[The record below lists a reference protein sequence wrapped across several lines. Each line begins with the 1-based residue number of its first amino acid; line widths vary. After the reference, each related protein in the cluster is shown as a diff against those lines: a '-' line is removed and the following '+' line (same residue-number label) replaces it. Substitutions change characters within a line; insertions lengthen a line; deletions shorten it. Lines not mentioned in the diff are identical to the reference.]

1 MTRVTRGRG
10 VTEEVKHESEEEILD
25 RSLLLL
31 ERDER
36 QRELERVNLVI
47 DGAASESGR
56 SAVVG
61 VQDTLEA
68 LNARAVR
75 DLVLVDDLRVEGV
88 ECQACSYLAATS
100 LRSCPVCGA
109 WMEPSSNIV
118 ERAVEQAC
126 LSDANVDVVFG
137 EARAQLLAKDGI
149 GGLLRF

>member
-88 ECQACSYLAATS
+88 ECQACSYL
-100 LRSCPVCGA
+100 RSCPVCGA